1 MSRSSIL
8 LIVPVFLASVAGG
21 VFILNTGREVIVEN
35 ATLPISGGSTSPKIK
50 GEVEPQNIP
59 DVQSAPTS
67 TEDIIKQAQALVI
80 ETQKFIEEE
89 KAKLALIKVA
99 QEKSGKVKG
108 IYIGSSRNVNNF
120 KALLGQTELNGL
132 VVDVKEAYGQNLPV
146 SVKSFISQFHAEDNW
161 LIARVAVF
169 RDSSLVKEKPEW
181 YLASSTIAN
190 IATTTVWQDRG
201 GQYWLDPANE
211 EVQNYI
217 IEFSQKAIDYGFDE
231 LQFDYIRYPD
241 DYQFMPGQEKIK
253 AISNF
258 FAKLSEALKAYK
270 PSVILSVD
278 LFGYVATQ
286 FNSYGI
292 GQSLIEAGKYF
303 DYISFMLYPSHFYGG
318 FSAREDLKRQIPA
331 VYFPY
336 KDDNT
341 STTDHLVSNN
351 PYSVISRSIFSS
363 IDYLEYFK
371 LKAKVRPWLQNFD
384 LKADTTRG
392 IFYDAE
398 KVRSEIS
405 AAEDAG
411 SSGWL
416 LWNPS
421 YIYTKEALKSE

>member
-1 MSRSSIL
+1 MSRFSIL
-8 LIVPVFLASVAGG
+8 LIVAVLLASVAGG
-21 VFILNTGREVIVEN
+21 FFILNIDKQVIVEN
-35 ATLPISGGSTSPKIK
+35 TTLPISGGLTSEILNQ
-50 GEVEPQNIP
+50 EVEPQSVISTSTT
-59 DVQSAPTS
+59 VATS
-67 TEDIIKQAQALVI
+67 TELTKEELIRQAEVLI
-80 ETQKFIEEE
+80 FETQKFIEEE
-89 KAKLALIKVA
+89 KVKLALIEVA

-108 IYIGSSRNVNNF
+108 IYVGSSRNAGNF
-120 KALLGQTELNGL
+120 KTLLSQTELNGL

-146 SVKSFISQFHAEDNW
+146 SVKSFLSQFQAEDNW
-161 LIARVAVF
+161 MIARIAVF
-169 RDSSLVKEKPEW
+169 RDSSLVNEKPDW
-181 YLASSTIAN
+181 YLASGTAP
-190 IATTTVWQDRG
+190 WQDEAK
-201 GQYWLDPANE
+201 QYWLDPANE
-211 EVQNYI
+211 EAQDYI
-217 IEFSQKAIDYGFDE
+217 IEFSKKSIDYGFDE

-241 DYQFMPGQEKIK
+241 DYQFVPGQEKIK
-253 AISNF
+253 VISNF
-258 FAKLSEALKAYK
+258 FAKLSESLRIYK
-270 PSVILSVD
+270 PSVILSTD
-278 LFGYVATQ
+278 LFGYIATQ

-303 DYISFMLYPSHFYGG
+303 DYISFMLYPSHFYVG
-318 FSAREDLKRQIPA
+318 FSAQEDLERQIPA

-341 STTDHLVSNN
+341 STTDHLVSSN
-351 PYSVISRSIFSS
+351 PYSVILRSIFSS

-398 KVRSEIS
+398 NVRSEIS

-416 LWNPS
+416 LWNPL

>member
-1 MSRSSIL
+1 MSRFSIL
-8 LIVPVFLASVAGG
+8 LIVAVLLASVAGG
-21 VFILNTGREVIVEN
+21 FFILNIDKQVIVEN
-35 ATLPISGGSTSPKIK
+35 TTLPISGGSTSEILNQ
-50 GEVEPQNIP
+50 EVEPQSVISTSTA
-59 DVQSAPTS
+59 VATS
-67 TEDIIKQAQALVI
+67 TELTKEELIRQAEVLI
-80 ETQKFIEEE
+80 FETQKFIEEE
-89 KAKLALIKVA
+89 KVKLALIEVA

-108 IYIGSSRNVNNF
+108 IYIGSSRNAGNF
-120 KALLGQTELNGL
+120 KTLLSQTELNGL
-132 VVDVKEAYGQNLPV
+132 VVYVKEAYGQNLPV
-146 SVKSFISQFHAEDNW
+146 SVKSFLSQFQAEDNW
-161 LIARVAVF
+161 MIARIAVF
-169 RDSSLVKEKPEW
+169 RDSSLVNEKPDW
-181 YLASSTIAN
+181 YLASGTAP
-190 IATTTVWQDRG
+190 WQDEAE
-201 GQYWLDPANE
+201 QYWLDPANE

-241 DYQFMPGQEKIK
+241 DYQFVPGQEKIK
-253 AISNF
+253 VISNF
-258 FAKLSEALKAYK
+258 FAKLSESLRIYK
-270 PSVILSVD
+270 PSVILSTD
-278 LFGYVATQ
+278 LFGYIATQ

-318 FSAREDLKRQIPA
+318 FSAQEDLERQIPA

-341 STTDHLVSNN
+341 STTDHLVSSN
-351 PYSVISRSIFSS
+351 PYSVILRSIFSS

-398 KVRSEIS
+398 NVRSEIS

-411 SSGWL
+411 SSGTL
-416 LWNPS
+416 
-421 YIYTKEALKSE
+421 YIYTPRKP